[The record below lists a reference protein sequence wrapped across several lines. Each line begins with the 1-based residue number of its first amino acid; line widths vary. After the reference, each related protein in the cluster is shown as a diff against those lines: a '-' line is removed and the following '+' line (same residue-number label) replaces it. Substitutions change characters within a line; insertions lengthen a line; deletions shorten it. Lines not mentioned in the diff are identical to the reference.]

1 MLLSLQPPLNLLHLK
16 TANLQESCEKHLQK
30 LRSDF
35 EMQLERLKN
44 FYNWL
49 TSIQTDLQEKEA
61 QEITNDQLDK

>member
-1 MLLSLQPPLNLLHLK
+1 
-16 TANLQESCEKHLQK
+16 
-30 LRSDF
+30 
-35 EMQLERLKN
+35 MQLERLKN